1 MKSNSR
7 IAVENINHPG
17 QIRHVDGVRY
27 EAMKRAILKIVP
39 SRSPGLTVAE
49 IQSAVLAHL
58 PQELFPAGTRSGS
71 HAAGPPAR
79 GPGHGTGEVPHDPAP
94 PAPESPPVAFTAAFR
109 AAFKQPGCLTT
120 VA

>member
-58 PQELFPAGTRSGS
+58 PQELFPAGTTSGWWVKTVQLDLEAKGILNREQTTPLRLHKVRS
-71 HAAGPPAR
+71 PRP
-79 GPGHGTGEVPHDPAP
+79 
-94 PAPESPPVAFTAAFR
+94 
-109 AAFKQPGCLTT
+109 
-120 VA
+120 